1 MASRSRIARVALL
14 AAGLGILLSL
24 AGAVPAQ
31 AVAHCTGVG
40 TDGSYAT
47 ANCTG
52 IGTVRI
58 NVRCNAIWPF
68 TQWTDYGPWTYI
80 SGGASIVNPHAY
92 CAAATTVWVQ
102 YA

>member
-1 MASRSRIARVALL
+1 MTSRSRIAGVALA
-14 AAGLGILLSL
+14 AAGLGIVMSL

-31 AVAHCTGVG
+31 AAATCTNVG
-40 TDGSYAT
+40 TDGAYAT

-52 IGTVRI
+52 VGTVRI

-68 TQWTDYGPWTYI
+68 TQWTDYGSWTSI
-80 SGGASIVNPHAY
+80 NGGGTIVNSHAY
-92 CAAATTVWVQ
+92 CAASTTVWVQ